1 MKNKE
6 KKKLTLDE
14 YIAISKSDIIV
25 YASVTLIL
33 LAIFLYVGIKYN
45 IYYYLFFVG
54 LIIVGRTYERIET
67 LVTLKQ
73 IKKYLT
79 DNNLLDKIGNI
90 DYWNEKYYFLTDNYM
105 IIKQGKEIYSFN
117 YSEIERIYKESN
129 LVLNKHSRSQEYL
142 HIVVGNNNFVIL
154 IYSTVLVGEDF
165 KDISDYLIKKNP
177 NIVIGKTIKNKKI
190 NIFRTK

>member
-14 YIAISKSDIIV
+14 YINIGKSDIIV
-25 YASVTLIL
+25 YVSVTLIL
-33 LAIFLYVGIKYN
+33 LIIFLYVGIKYN
-45 IYYYLFFVG
+45 VYYYLFFVG
-54 LIIVGRTYERIET
+54 LIIIGRTYERIET

-142 HIVVGNNNFVIL
+142 HIIVGNNNFIIL

>member
-14 YIAISKSDIIV
+14 YIDIGKSDIIV
-25 YASVTLIL
+25 YVSVTLIL
-33 LAIFLYVGIKYN
+33 LIIFLYIGIKYN
-45 IYYYLFFVG
+45 VYYYLFFVG
-54 LIIVGRTYERIET
+54 LIVIGRSYERIET
-67 LVTLKQ
+67 FVTLKQ

-90 DYWNEKYYFLTDNYM
+90 DYWNERYYFLTDNYM
-105 IIKQGKEIYSFN
+105 IIKQGKEIYSFK
-117 YSEIERIYKESN
+117 YSEIEKIYKENN
-129 LVLNKHSRSQEYL
+129 LVINKHSRSQEYL
-142 HIVVGNNNFVIL
+142 HIIVGNNNFIIL

-165 KDISDYLIKKNP
+165 EDISDYLIKKNP

>member
-6 KKKLTLDE
+6 KKNQTLDE
-14 YIAISKSDIIV
+14 YIDIGKSDIIV
-25 YASVTLIL
+25 YVSVTLIL
-33 LAIFLYVGIKYN
+33 LIIFLYVGIKYN
-45 IYYYLFFVG
+45 VYYYLFFVG
-54 LIIVGRTYERIET
+54 LIIIGRTYERIKT

-129 LVLNKHSRSQEYL
+129 LVLNKHSCSQEYL
-142 HIVVGNNNFVIL
+142 HIVVGNNNFIIL

>member
-14 YIAISKSDIIV
+14 YIDIGKSDIIV
-25 YASVTLIL
+25 YVSVTLIL
-33 LAIFLYVGIKYN
+33 LIIFLYIGIKYN
-45 IYYYLFFVG
+45 VYYYLFFVG
-54 LIIVGRTYERIET
+54 LIVIGRSYERIET
-67 LVTLKQ
+67 FVTLKQ

-90 DYWNEKYYFLTDNYM
+90 DYWNERYYFLTDNYM
-105 IIKQGKEIYSFN
+105 IIKQGKEIYSFK
-117 YSEIERIYKESN
+117 YSEIEKIYKENN
-129 LVLNKHSRSQEYL
+129 LVINKHSRSQEYL
-142 HIVVGNNNFVIL
+142 HIIVGNNNFIIL

>member
-14 YIAISKSDIIV
+14 YIDIGKSDIIV
-25 YASVTLIL
+25 YVSVTLIL
-33 LAIFLYVGIKYN
+33 LIIFLYIGIKYN
-45 IYYYLFFVG
+45 VYYYLFFVG
-54 LIIVGRTYERIET
+54 LIVIGRSYERIET
-67 LVTLKQ
+67 FVTLKQ

-90 DYWNEKYYFLTDNYM
+90 DYWNERYYFLTDNYM
-105 IIKQGKEIYSFN
+105 IIKQGKEIYSFK
-117 YSEIERIYKESN
+117 YSEIEKIYKENN
-129 LVLNKHSRSQEYL
+129 LVINKHSRSQEYL
-142 HIVVGNNNFVIL
+142 HIIVGNNNFIIL

-177 NIVIGKTIKNKKI
+177 NSVIGKTIKNKKI
-190 NIFRTK
+190 NIFITK

>member
-6 KKKLTLDE
+6 KKKLILDE
-14 YIAISKSDIIV
+14 YIDIGKSDIIV
-25 YASVTLIL
+25 YVSVTLIL
-33 LAIFLYVGIKYN
+33 LIIFLYVGIKYN
-45 IYYYLFFVG
+45 VYYYLFFVG
-54 LIIVGRTYERIET
+54 LIIIGRSYERIET
-67 LVTLKQ
+67 FVTLKQ

-90 DYWNEKYYFLTDNYM
+90 DYWNERYYFLTDNYM
-105 IIKQGKEIYSFN
+105 IIKQGKEIYSFK
-117 YSEIERIYKESN
+117 YSEIEKIYKENN
-129 LVLNKHSRSQEYL
+129 LVINKHSRSQEYL
-142 HIVVGNNNFVIL
+142 HIIVGNNNFIIL
-154 IYSTVLVGEDF
+154 VYSTVLVGEDF

>member
-1 MKNKE
+1 MKNRE

-14 YIAISKSDIIV
+14 YIDIGKSDIIV
-25 YASVTLIL
+25 YICVTFIL
-33 LAIFLYVGIKYN
+33 LTIFLYVGIKYN
-45 IYYYLFFVG
+45 VYYYLFFVG
-54 LIIVGRTYERIET
+54 LIIIGRTSERIET
-67 LVTLKQ
+67 FMTLKQ

-79 DNNLLDKIGNI
+79 INNLLDKIGNI
-90 DYWNEKYYFLTDNYM
+90 DYWNERYYFLTDNYM
-105 IIKQGKEIYSFN
+105 IIKQGKEIYSFE
-117 YSEIERIYKESN
+117 YSEIEKIYKESN
-129 LVLNKHSRSQEYL
+129 LVLNKYSKSQEYL
-142 HIVVGNNNFVIL
+142 HIVVGNNNFIIL

>member
-14 YIAISKSDIIV
+14 YIDIGKSDIIV
-25 YASVTLIL
+25 YVSVTLIL
-33 LAIFLYVGIKYN
+33 LIIFLYVGIKYN
-45 IYYYLFFVG
+45 VYYYLFFVG
-54 LIIVGRTYERIET
+54 LIIIGRTYERIET
-67 LVTLKQ
+67 FVTLKQ

-142 HIVVGNNNFVIL
+142 HIIVGNNNFIIL

-177 NIVIGKTIKNKKI
+177 NIVIGKTIKNKTI

>member
-14 YIAISKSDIIV
+14 YIDIGKSDIIV
-25 YASVTLIL
+25 YVSVTLIL
-33 LAIFLYVGIKYN
+33 LIIFLYIGIKYN
-45 IYYYLFFVG
+45 VYYYLFFIG
-54 LIIVGRTYERIET
+54 LIVIGRSYERIET
-67 LVTLKQ
+67 FVTLKQ

-90 DYWNEKYYFLTDNYM
+90 DYWNERYYFLTDNYM
-105 IIKQGKEIYSFN
+105 IIKQGKEIYSFK
-117 YSEIERIYKESN
+117 YSEIEKIYKENN
-129 LVLNKHSRSQEYL
+129 LVINKHSRSQEYL
-142 HIVVGNNNFVIL
+142 HIIVGNNNFIIL

>member
-14 YIAISKSDIIV
+14 YIDIGKSDIIV
-25 YASVTLIL
+25 YICVTFIL
-33 LAIFLYVGIKYN
+33 LTIFLYVGIKYN
-45 IYYYLFFVG
+45 VYYYLFFVG
-54 LIIVGRTYERIET
+54 LIVIGRSYERIET
-67 LVTLKQ
+67 FVTLKQ

-90 DYWNEKYYFLTDNYM
+90 DYWNERYYFLTDNYM
-105 IIKQGKEIYSFN
+105 IIKQGKEIYSFK
-117 YSEIERIYKESN
+117 YSEIEKIYKENN
-129 LVLNKHSRSQEYL
+129 LVINKHSRSQEYL
-142 HIVVGNNNFVIL
+142 HIIVGNNNFIIL